1 VESLPETE
9 QLARAPN
16 AGIGVENTVP
26 FVDLTYT
33 TERVRDEV
41 FAALETLLGANTF
54 ANGPHVAEFEREFA
68 AWCGAS
74 YCVGVASGLD
84 ALRLGLLAAGIGPG
98 DEIVV
103 PALTFIATFEAVTQ
117 AGAKPVVADVQPSD
131 YNLDPAAATDALTE
145 RTACVL
151 PVHLYGQMADM
162 RSIQKLAAV
171 KGLLVLEDA
180 CQAHGAMRDGLRAGI
195 AGDMAGFSFYPSK
208 NLGAMGDAGALTT
221 PDEER
226 AMRVRALRQHGE
238 TSTYR
243 SELRGYTARL
253 DTIQALVLLCK
264 LRYLTEWNAQ
274 RTRAAAFYSRELA
287 GVGDLRLPPTPGGSS
302 PVWHLYVVRTENP
315 DEFAAFLRSRG
326 ITTARHYPQPPHLSR
341 AYVDLG
347 LAEGAFPVAEAIAR
361 EAVSLPLFPGISD
374 TQLGRVCETTRAFFG
389 DG

>member
-1 VESLPETE
+1 MRQIE
-9 QLARAPN
+9 LATNGQASVDNR
-16 AGIGVENTVP
+16 IP
-26 FVDLTYT
+26 FVDLTQV
-33 TERVRDEV
+33 TEGIRDEFLAEFENV
-41 FAALETLLGANTF
+41 LRTNAFT
-54 ANGPHVAEFEREFA
+54 NGPQVDEFEREFA

-84 ALRLGLLAAGIGPG
+84 ALRLGLLAGGISPG
-98 DEIVV
+98 DEVVV

-117 AGAKPVVADVQPSD
+117 AGATPVVADVQESD
-131 YNLDPAAATDALTE
+131 YNLDPAAATDALTK

-162 RSIQKLAAV
+162 RSIQQLAAA

-180 CQAHGAMRDGLRAGI
+180 CQAHGAMRDGLRAGA
-195 AGDMAGFSFYPSK
+195 AGDIGAFSFYPSK

-221 PDEER
+221 TDEER

-238 TSTYR
+238 TSPYH

-253 DTIQALVLLCK
+253 DTIQALVLQCK
-264 LRYLTEWNAQ
+264 LRHLPEWNAQ
-274 RTRAAAFYSRELA
+274 RARAAAFYSRELA

-302 PVWHLYVVRTENP
+302 PVWHLYVVRTDNP
-315 DEFAAFLRSRG
+315 EELAAFLRSRG

-341 AYVDLG
+341 AYADLE
-347 LAEGAFPVAEAIAR
+347 LAEGAYPVAEAIAR
-361 EAVSLPLFPGISD
+361 EALSLPLFPGISE
-374 TQLGRVCETTRAFFG
+374 TQLARVCEATRAFFG

>member
-1 VESLPETE
+1 VPNPEPIIPSPIDV
-9 QLARAPN
+9 ARHDA
-16 AGIGVENTVP
+16 IVP
-26 FVDLTYT
+26 FVDLTHVT
-33 TERVRDEV
+33 QAVRNDVLAE
-41 FAALETLLGANTF
+41 LEIVLHENTF

-68 AWCGAS
+68 AWCGAP

-98 DEIVV
+98 DEVVV

-117 AGAKPVVADVQPSD
+117 AGAKPVVADVQASD
-131 YNLDPAAATDALTE
+131 YNLDPATATDALTE
-145 RTACVL
+145 RTACLL

-162 RSIQKLAAV
+162 RSIEQLAAV

-180 CQAHGAMRDGLRAGI
+180 CQAHGAMRDGVQAGA
-195 AGDMAGFSFYPSK
+195 AGDMAAFSFYPSK

-221 PDEER
+221 SDEER

-238 TSTYR
+238 TSAYR
-243 SELRGYTARL
+243 SERRGYTARL

-264 LRYLTEWNAQ
+264 LRHLPEWNAQ
-274 RTRAAAFYSRELA
+274 RARAAAFYSRELA

-315 DEFAAFLRSRG
+315 DELAAFLRSRG
-326 ITTARHYPQPPHLSR
+326 ITTARHYPQLPHLSR
-341 AYVDLG
+341 AYADLG

-361 EAVSLPLFPGISD
+361 EALSLPLFPGISD
-374 TQLGRVCETTRAFFG
+374 VQLARVCEATRAFFS

>member
-1 VESLPETE
+1 VARLSNTQRSVAGEAPETPE
-9 QLARAPN
+9 EAF
-16 AGIGVENTVP
+16 P
-26 FVDLTYT
+26 FVDLTYA
-33 TERVRDEV
+33 TESIRDE
-41 FAALETLLGANTF
+41 FLAELENVLRMNAF
-54 ANGPHVAEFEREFA
+54 SNGPQVAEFESDFA

-84 ALRLGLLAAGIGPG
+84 ALRLGLLAAGVGPG
-98 DEIVV
+98 DEVVV

-117 AGAKPVVADVQPSD
+117 AGANPVVADVQASD

-162 RSIQKLAAV
+162 RSIQQLAAL

-180 CQAHGAMRDGLRAGI
+180 CQAHGAMRDGLRAGA
-195 AGDMAGFSFYPSK
+195 AGDMAAFSFYPSK

-226 AMRVRALRQHGE
+226 ATRVRALRQHGE
-238 TSTYR
+238 TSAYR

-264 LRYLTEWNAQ
+264 LRHLPEWNAQ
-274 RTRAAAFYSRELA
+274 RARAAAFYSRELA

-302 PVWHLYVVRTENP
+302 PVWHLYVVRTGNP
-315 DEFAAFLRSRG
+315 DELAAFLRSRG
-326 ITTARHYPQPPHLSR
+326 ITTARHYPQLPHLSR
-341 AYVDLG
+341 AYADLG

-361 EAVSLPLFPGISD
+361 EALSLPLFPGISD
-374 TQLGRVCETTRAFFG
+374 VQLARVCEATRAFFG